1 MERFLED
8 LDVAGEK
15 LPRETVE
22 AILAQHQASVRQVR
36 QDAAVQIAIH
46 NAGGRNLT
54 AIQALMDMA
63 SLETAEDLQ
72 SAAEQAVE
80 TVKGEHGYLFVS
92 AVPPFHGGSG
102 SPIEK
107 EKPMTLAEALRLR
120 RKRN

>member
-36 QDAAVQIAIH
+36 QDAAVQVAVQ

-54 AIQALMDMA
+54 AIKALLDMA
-63 SLETAEDLQ
+63 ALDGAEDLTA
-72 SAAEQAVE
+72 AAEKAVE
-80 TVKGEHGYLFVS
+80 RVKGEHSYLFVS
-92 AVPPFHGGSG
+92 AVPPFSSGSG

-107 EKPMTLAEALRLR
+107 AKPMTLAEALRLR
-120 RKRN
+120 KKRN